1 MFHELA
7 PTSSSSLG
15 STHHV
20 EAAGRAESELA
31 EGGKKNKKAKGGGE
45 KKKKALKKTELAKLY
60 FKVGWHIRGTS
71 SYTSAF
77 LRDIYAL
84 VVPHPK
90 RAFSLKPSRLRPNIH
105 RRAPRPNYPFG
116 SQTVEPGF
124 RGADASRGRLHLKI
138 IKCDMISAVIYIH
151 IMG

>member
-71 SYTSAF
+71 SYSSAF
-77 LRDIYAL
+77 LRGYICARSAASKKSIL
-84 VVPHPK
+84 FKAEQTETKHSPPC
-90 RAFSLKPSRLRPNIH
+90 
-105 RRAPRPNYPFG
+105 
-116 SQTVEPGF
+116 SQ
-124 RGADASRGRLHLKI
+124 A
-138 IKCDMISAVIYIH
+138 
-151 IMG
+151 